1 MLIETDQTG
10 LRKEYIVDRAFL
22 EYTLKESRN
31 HKGKPYQMANEEYSD
46 ALFLHVKQIF
56 PEAQMVKCDIAQYI
70 VVTKRAQ
77 TALIK
82 LLLDSK
88 AKHENYITE
97 IEAALNGL
105 N

>member
-1 MLIETDQTG
+1 M
-10 LRKEYIVDRAFL
+10 DRAFL
-22 EYTLKESRN
+22 EYTLKEIRN

-56 PEAQMVKCDIAQYI
+56 PEPQMVKCDIAQYI

>member
-22 EYTLKESRN
+22 EYTLKEIRN

-56 PEAQMVKCDIAQYI
+56 PDIQI
-70 VVTKRAQ
+70 RVEWV
-77 TALIK
+77 LF
-82 LLLDSK
+82 
-88 AKHENYITE
+88 
-97 IEAALNGL
+97 G
-105 N
+105 